1 MLINGRNSECLPVL
15 DRGLQ
20 YGDGLFETIAFI
32 DDKAPLWER
41 HMSRL
46 QHGCEVLGITPPNT
60 SLLLEEARSLT
71 GQGRR
76 ILKII
81 ITRGQQ
87 GRGYFPGEGEP
98 TRLLYT
104 RPWPPAADDAPRGI
118 CVHLC
123 RTRLATGGMLAG
135 LKTLNRLEQ
144 VMAAREAAAAGC
156 GEGVV
161 CDADGFLVEG
171 IMSNL
176 FWSARGELFTPD
188 LQHSGVS
195 GVMREFVLDVASRA
209 GLSVN
214 IVREKADV
222 LEEAEAIF
230 LTNATGLVPVSECN
244 GNQFDIHAVPD
255 EISAAID
262 NLLRAE

>member
-32 DDKAPLWER
+32 GDEAPLWER
-41 HMSRL
+41 HMRRL
-46 QHGCEVLGITPPNT
+46 HHGCETLGITPPET
-60 SLLLEEARSLT
+60 ALLLEEARSLV
-71 GQGRR
+71 GEGRR

-81 ITRGQQ
+81 VTRGQQ
-87 GRGYFPGEGEP
+87 GRGYFPDEGEP

-104 RPWPPAADDAPRGI
+104 RPWRSPAPDESGGI
-118 CVHLC
+118 RAHLC
-123 RTRLATGGMLAG
+123 RTRLARGGVLAG

-156 GEGVV
+156 SEGVL

-176 FWSARGELFTPD
+176 FWSAGGRLFTPD
-188 LQHSGVS
+188 LQQCGVA

-209 GLSVN
+209 GLPVE

-222 LEEAEAIF
+222 LEQADALF
-230 LTNATGLVPVSECN
+230 LTSATGLVPVSECN
-244 GNQFDIHAVPD
+244 GNQFDIRAVPI
-255 EISAAID
+255 EISAAI
-262 NLLRAE
+262 NRLLMAE

>member
-32 DDKAPLWER
+32 GDRAPLWER
-41 HMSRL
+41 HMARL
-46 QHGCEVLGITPPNT
+46 QHGCETLGITLPDNV
-60 SLLLEEARSLT
+60 LLLEEARTLL
-71 GQGRR
+71 GEGRR

-81 ITRGQQ
+81 VTRGQQ

-98 TRLLYT
+98 TRVLYT
-104 RPWPPAADDAPRGI
+104 RPWSTVLDQGKGI
-118 CVHLC
+118 RAHLC
-123 RTRLATGGMLAG
+123 RTRLARGGVLAG

-156 GEGVV
+156 NEGLL

-176 FWSARGELFTPD
+176 FWCRQGTLFTPD
-188 LQHSGVS
+188 LQQCGVA

-209 GLSVN
+209 GLPVK
-214 IVREKADV
+214 IVTEKAEV
-222 LEEAEAIF
+222 LEQADAVF
-230 LTNATGLVPVSECN
+230 LTSATGLVPVSECN
-244 GNQFDIHAVPD
+244 GNQFDVQAVPIQ
-255 EISAAID
+255 ISAAI
-262 NLLRAE
+262 NRLLMTE

>member
-32 DDKAPLWER
+32 GNEAPLWER
-41 HMSRL
+41 HMARL
-46 QHGCEVLGITPPNT
+46 GHGCEVLGIAPPQT
-60 SLLLEEARSLT
+60 DLLLREARSLL
-71 GQGRR
+71 GNDRR

-81 ITRGQQ
+81 VTRGGQ

-98 TRLLYT
+98 TRILYT
-104 RPWPPAADDAPRGI
+104 RPWLTSERGGI
-118 CVHLC
+118 RAHLC
-123 RTRLATGGMLAG
+123 QTRLARGGALAG

-156 GEGVV
+156 SEGIL

-176 FWSARGELFTPD
+176 FWYRQGKLFTPD
-188 LQHSGVS
+188 LQQSGVA
-195 GVMREFVLDVASRA
+195 GVMREFVLDLCARI
-209 GLSVN
+209 GLPLSL
-214 IVREKADV
+214 VREKAEV
-222 LEEAEAIF
+222 LKQAEAVF
-230 LTNATGLVPVSECN
+230 LTSATGIATLSECD
-244 GNQFDIHAVPD
+244 GNQYDIRAVPN
-255 EISAAID
+255 EISTAI
-262 NLLRAE
+262 NRCLMTE

>member
-1 MLINGRNSECLPVL
+1 MLINGQSSECLPVL

-32 DDKAPLWER
+32 DDEAPLWDR
-41 HMSRL
+41 HMTRL
-46 QHGCEVLGITPPNT
+46 QHGCEVLGITPPES
-60 SLLLEEARSLT
+60 SLLLDEARSLP

-104 RPWPPAADDAPRGI
+104 RPWPPAVHDAPRGI
-118 CVHLC
+118 RAHLC
-123 RTRLATGGMLAG
+123 RTRLATGGVLAG

-144 VMAAREAAAAGC
+144 VVAAREAAAAGC
-156 GEGVV
+156 GEGIL

-176 FWSARGELFTPD
+176 FWYARGGLITPD
-188 LQHSGVS
+188 LQRSGVA

-209 GLSVN
+209 GLPVK
-214 IVREKADV
+214 IVREKVDV
-222 LEEAEAIF
+222 LEQAEAVF

-262 NLLRAE
+262 KLLRTE

>member
-32 DDKAPLWER
+32 GDMAPLWER
-41 HMSRL
+41 HMTRL
-46 QHGCEVLGITPPNT
+46 HHGCEALGITPPENA
-60 SLLLEEARSLT
+60 LLLEEARRLV
-71 GQGRR
+71 GEGRR

-81 ITRGQQ
+81 VTRGQQ

-98 TRLLYT
+98 TRLLFT
-104 RPWPPAADDAPRGI
+104 RPWSSTRDKSEGI
-118 CVHLC
+118 RAHLC
-123 RTRLATGGMLAG
+123 QTRLASGGALAG

-156 GEGVV
+156 NEGVL
-161 CDADGFLVEG
+161 CDADGYLVEG

-176 FWSARGELFTPD
+176 FWYARGRLFTPD
-188 LQHSGVS
+188 LQLSGVA
-195 GVMREFVLDVASRA
+195 GVMREFVLDVTSRA
-209 GLSVN
+209 GLPVR

-222 LEEAEAIF
+222 LQHADAVF
-230 LTNATGLVPVSECN
+230 LTSATGLVPVSECN
-244 GNQFDIHAVPD
+244 GNQFDIRAVPI
-255 EISAAID
+255 EISAAI
-262 NLLRAE
+262 NRLLMAE

>member
-1 MLINGRNSECLPVL
+1 LLINGRNSECLPVL

-32 DDKAPLWER
+32 GDKAPLWER
-41 HMSRL
+41 HMTRL
-46 QHGCEVLGITPPNT
+46 HHGCEVLGITPPENA
-60 SLLLEEARSLT
+60 LLLEEARSLV
-71 GQGRR
+71 GEGRS

-81 ITRGQQ
+81 VTRGQQ
-87 GRGYFPGEGEP
+87 GRGYFPAEGEP

-104 RPWPPAADDAPRGI
+104 RPWRSPVHDESEGI
-118 CVHLC
+118 RAHLC
-123 RTRLATGGMLAG
+123 QTRLASGGVLAG

-156 GEGVV
+156 NEGIL
-161 CDADGFLVEG
+161 CDADGYLVEG

-176 FWSARGELFTPD
+176 FWYARGQLFTPD
-188 LQHSGVS
+188 LQLCGVA

-209 GLSVN
+209 GLPVR

-222 LEEAEAIF
+222 LQHADAVF
-230 LTNATGLVPVSECN
+230 LTSATGLLPVIECH
-244 GNQFDIHAVPD
+244 GNQFDIRAVPI
-255 EISAAID
+255 EISAAI
-262 NLLRAE
+262 NRLLMAE